1 MNTAISAHLEN
12 QLRLLRVTLE
22 LTSPLALAS
31 GDSSGLFDS
40 PCAVDANS
48 LPCLPGT
55 SLAGAMRAW
64 WRTQLSAAHP
74 DQDWF
79 GFVPTGDQGAAAQRS
94 RLHISIGHIHDAK
107 NQPVDKPVARPQL
120 HADPILG
127 PLLGAHMPVR
137 EHVRLNDRGAAADTA
152 KFDRSHVPAGHRFTF
167 QIQLRLRTDNAA
179 SWEAARNALLA
190 ALKNGD
196 IMLGGATRT
205 GLGRITVKEAR
216 ELLIKLPADVE
227 KVSAHQSLTSSFKA
241 PNLVET
247 LPPTRPA
254 TQAVPDAP
262 LEIQLELAARDLWR
276 VGSSGVETLTMTD
289 DSQADRQPDTQP
301 YSEHWVNWINGQ
313 GKVETR
319 KIVPGAG
326 IKGAL
331 AHRTTFH
338 LNRRS
343 GRWATQDGEQAPLS
357 AVTALFG
364 QALDDGSG
372 HAGCVHVSDS
382 VLLPTQPSGIQHQP
396 HVRLDRFTGGAWN
409 GALFSESL
417 ISKGGILLR
426 LRVSPQRLLAPSS
439 PATGA
444 ELLALADAL
453 TDLGQGRLS
462 LGAGAARGL
471 GRFQFVNEQAAK
483 KALADLENLGN
494 KISTQRAQQ
503 ANTTAQPTTQVQA
516 HA

>member
-1 MNTAISAHLEN
+1 MNTAVSAHLDN
-12 QLRLLRVTLE
+12 QLRILRVVLE
-22 LTSPLALAS
+22 LDSPLALAS

-40 PCAVDANS
+40 PCAVDANG

-79 GFVPTGDQGAAAQRS
+79 GFVPKGDQGAAAQRS

-107 NQPVDKPVARPQL
+107 NQPVDQPMLRSQL
-120 HADPILG
+120 QADPILG

-179 SWEAARNALLA
+179 SWEDARNALLA

-196 IMLGGATRT
+196 IMLGGATRA
-205 GLGRITVKEAR
+205 GLGHIKATEAH
-216 ELLIKLPADVE
+216 ELVLMLDLPDDVE
-227 KVSAHQSLTSSFKA
+227 KVSAHQSLTSSFEAPDLIEKLPTSKA
-241 PNLVET
+241 VVDGL
-247 LPPTRPA
+247 
-254 TQAVPDAP
+254 D
-262 LEIQLELAARDLWR
+262 IQLELAALDLWR
-276 VGSSGVETLTMTD
+276 VGSSGVETLTM
-289 DSQADRQPDTQP
+289 ADGRQPDTQP
-301 YSEHWVNWINGQ
+301 YSEHRVIWQNGQ
-313 GKVETR
+313 AKVEPR

-343 GRWATQDGEQAPLS
+343 SRWATQEGEQAPLS
-357 AVTALFG
+357 AVTTLFG
-364 QALDDGSG
+364 QALDDGTG

-382 VLLPTQPSGIQHQP
+382 VLLPTQPNGIQHQP

-426 LRVSPQRLLAPSS
+426 LRVSPQRLLAPNS

-444 ELLALADAL
+444 ELLALVDAL

-462 LGAGAARGL
+462 LGAGVARGL
-471 GRFQFVNEQAAK
+471 GRFQFVDEQAAK
-483 KALADLENLGN
+483 KALAALKDLGD
-494 KISTQRAQQ
+494 KILTQRAQQ